1 MNWFKKPSSAPLRK
15 VVLSIISINVIVM
28 IMIEQYLASFVFASI
43 VFGDIYT
50 NYRNKTKKVDKEIS
64 ADRRTPPD
72 KTASAACIVISY
84 ASIGFISTGSLESN
98 TIP

>member
-50 NYRNKTKKVDKEIS
+50 NYRNKRKKVDKKI
-64 ADRRTPPD
+64 TLTQ
-72 KTASAACIVISY
+72 KTQKRLKNKPLKYSCLLGCFSFFKGNWTVY
-84 ASIGFISTGSLESN
+84 L
-98 TIP
+98 

>member
-64 ADRRTPPD
+64 ADVTEEMA
-72 KTASAACIVISY
+72 KKIVVAARMHRIARKNI
-84 ASIGFISTGSLESN
+84 EKN
-98 TIP
+98 E